1 MNGKVL
7 LIGPV
12 GSGKT
17 TLKHALT
24 SSQDRVFKTQSL
36 EFEDDFIDSPGEYFE
51 WPGLHGALTT
61 TAADVDIVLVT
72 ADATAGH
79 VPCPHGIAGVFQQ
92 RIVGVITKI
101 DDPKAKVTE
110 AQEDLARALGVEPSE
125 ITLTSAVR
133 GDGIETLAKRLQTA
147 TAKQVSG

>member
-17 TLKHALT
+17 TLKRAL
-24 SSQDRVFKTQSL
+24 SGDEDRVLKTQAL
-36 EFEDDFIDSPGEYFE
+36 EFDDAFIDSPGEYFE

-101 DDPKAKVTE
+101 DDPKAKVNE
-110 AQEDLARALGVEPSE
+110 AREDLARALGIEPSE

-133 GDGIETLAKRLQTA
+133 GDGIQTLAKRLQTV
-147 TAKQVSG
+147 TAARDGG